1 MKPQAR
7 DQTQNVFLGPE
18 ELGFLARLTVEDE
31 DRRVTDSPERVAGLD
46 QAAAGEVLA
55 VGAEREVAHA
65 AILDPLPCC
74 VVLGEFPR
82 VARASL
88 RDVDCE
94 FASRRRR
101 SWISFG
107 YLG

>member
-7 DQTQNVFLGPE
+7 DQTQDVFLGPE
-18 ELGFLARLTVEDE
+18 ELGFLARLRVEDK

-65 AILDPLPCC
+65 SIIDPLPCR
-74 VVLGEFPR
+74 VVFGEFPR

-94 FASRRRR
+94 FASSRRR